1 MPRSPQQT
9 EVDRYPRTG
18 EHDELSPN
26 WPGANFLARAQ
37 YADAAVREALVAT
50 VLRRTAGAVAPEA
63 LAGVDLPVFT
73 RARLAPMVRGL
84 FAEQE
89 QATVLD
95 LLERSVVF
103 LTPDTI
109 ETVLLT
115 TPWLRTVWDLANL
128 YLLSCGAKPLSK
140 DARHIVG
147 LSAETT
153 CFVAMDYFSES
164 SRFDDFVVH
173 EAAHV
178 EAGLLLHG
186 GPRPM
191 PYYTRSNTAAMPC
204 PPPMH
209 IVTSA

>member
-1 MPRSPQQT
+1 VTEQQLDAT
-9 EVDRYPRTG
+9 HV
-18 EHDELSPN
+18 
-26 WPGANFLARAQ
+26 GAGFQ
-37 YADAAVREALVAT
+37 Q
-50 VLRRTAGAVAPEA
+50 
-63 LAGVDLPVFT
+63 
-73 RARLAPMVRGL
+73 VRGL